1 MDTWSRASRVLCIR
15 LDGLGDVLMT
25 SPALRAVRSS
35 LPGRQLTLLT
45 SPAGAAIGRLLPEA
59 DQVLAYAAPWV
70 KASPS
75 RVRGWDLDRRWIHR
89 LRRGRFDAAV
99 IFTTYTQS
107 PLPAALLCSLADIP
121 LRLAHCRENP
131 YQLLT
136 TWVHEPDTARGPRHE
151 VRRQLDLVAAVG
163 CVTRDER
170 LSRPEVSERARR
182 RLAARLQRL
191 GLDQCHDWV
200 LIHPG
205 ATAASRR
212 YRPAGFA
219 AAADHLVARMGCRII
234 FAGGESDVDLVE
246 SIRASMH
253 ASSASLAGRL
263 DLAELVALM
272 ERAPVVIAN
281 NSGPAHI
288 AAAVGAPVVDLYALT
303 NPQHTPWQVACR
315 VLSHPVPCRGC
326 LRSECPLGHND
337 CLQRVAPEAVAEA
350 ARELLQESR

>member
-1 MDTWSRASRVLCIR
+1 
-15 LDGLGDVLMT
+15 MT
-25 SPALRAVRSS
+25 SPALRAVRST
-35 LPGRQLTLLT
+35 LPGRRLTLLT
-45 SPAGAAIGRLLPEA
+45 SPAGAGIGRLLPDVDE
-59 DQVLAYAAPWV
+59 VLTYAAPWV
-70 KASPS
+70 KASCP
-75 RVRGWDLDRRWIHR
+75 RRATLDRGWIGR

-99 IFTTYTQS
+99 IFTTFSQS
-107 PLPAALLCSLADIP
+107 PLPAALLCYLAEIP

-136 TWVHEPDTARGPRHE
+136 TWVHESDMDPRSRHE

-163 CVTRDER
+163 CVTPDER
-170 LSRPEVSERARR
+170 LGRPEVPDAARE
-182 RLAARLQRL
+182 RLAARLRRL
-191 GLDQCHDWV
+191 GLGGGRDWV

-219 AAADHLVARMGCRII
+219 AAADHLATRLGWRIV
-234 FAGGESDVDLVE
+234 FAGGSSDVELVE

-253 ASSASLAGRL
+253 ASSVSLAGRL
-263 DLAELVALM
+263 GLAELVAM
-272 ERAPVVIAN
+272 IERAPVLIAN

-288 AAAVGAPVVDLYALT
+288 AAAVGTPVVDLYALT

-315 VLSHPVPCRGC
+315 VLSHPVPCHGC

-337 CLQRVAPEAVAEA
+337 CLQRVPPEAVAEA
-350 ARELLQESR
+350 ARELLLEAR